1 MKNHFKMLFSF
12 IVMALLMVGCEN
24 SLEILLPP
32 GPKGDKGDK
41 GDPGI
46 SAFEL
51 WLEVNGKDP
60 GTPIEDFF
68 NSLKGSDG
76 ESGAVPIIGNNGNWF
91 IDDLDTGVPARG
103 VDGVNGVTPVIGENG
118 NWFIDDIDTGVPA
131 RGADGVDGKS
141 AYDLWKEAV
150 DKGEMTNK
158 DGSDYTGGNSW
169 DEFLIWLQGGDVF
182 ILFEIWKTIPG
193 NSGKTI
199 EEFIN
204 ELFDCLCNEMVP
216 VAVEE
221 WSLSIF
227 DDQFLLLTVKGMPGM
242 TVRAMETANHANQVV
257 LTENPD
263 GTYTTDQVPRS
274 YTAYTFLLRAEKDG
288 RQTVEIMITVDG
300 DLLLE
305 L

>member
-12 IVMALLMVGCEN
+12 IVMALLMVSCEN

-32 GPKGDKGDK
+32 GPKGDKGDT
-41 GDPGI
+41 GDPGM

-51 WLEVNGKDP
+51 WLQVNEKEP
-60 GTPIEDFF
+60 GTPVEDFF
-68 NSLKGSDG
+68 NSLKG
-76 ESGAVPIIGNNGNWF
+76 N
-91 IDDLDTGVPARG
+91 
-103 VDGVNGVTPVIGENG
+103 
-118 NWFIDDIDTGVPA
+118 
-131 RGADGVDGKS
+131 DGVDGKS
-141 AYDLWKEAV
+141 AYDLWKNAV
-150 DKGEMTNK
+150 DRGEMSNK

-169 DEFLIWLQGGDVF
+169 DEFLVWLQGGDVF

-221 WSLSIF
+221 WSLSIL

-242 TVRAMETANHANQVV
+242 TVRAMEATNHANQVI
-257 LTENPD
+257 LTENPG
-263 GTYTTDQVPRS
+263 GTYTTGQVPRS
-274 YTAYTFLLRAEKDG
+274 YTPYTFLLRAEMGG
-288 RQTVEIMITVDG
+288 RQTVEIVITVDG
-300 DLLLE
+300 DLLLGV
-305 L
+305 